1 MDESKKKHN
10 DVPPHSVWNNNPG
23 NLRYNPKIDYEGS
36 IGYDPDTKFVIFETP
51 EYGRKALIGDIN
63 SKIKQGLNTPDSFI
77 NKYTPTSKENPEDSR
92 KNYKE
97 YMAKELGINHPNDS
111 FPENSAE
118 KIADAITNFESGS
131 WKKNKNKDEPV
142 STNETVSSVVEDTAP
157 SGVVP
162 DTRPS
167 DMPGVAEAEKKGL
180 GALGAAAG
188 ATTAGAVEKGKIL
201 LPLIPNAY
209 RAIMQQP
216 LNENAPTTRSNLQ
229 TGMQR
234 YLQSQHHQKVHL
246 DDLEKAYNDFLKA
259 KDPTAEAKKLRT
271 MAEVQEALKAVKPTG
286 AERTKVG
293 SGQRGSIYRTTA
305 GSSGIDLSK
314 YAPNPNTPVTNAVKS
329 GIRTAGNVGRA
340 VLPVAARVA
349 TGALGGLN
357 ALTEGYDTAESYKK
371 HGAGDRRT
379 IGKGMKTFGGGL
391 MMIPGLQVPGAALT
405 ALGMIP
411 DEGVDYYNELK
422 QRQSEA
428 TPESMR
434 QAFESYPM
442 GN

>member
-1 MDESKKKHN
+1 
-10 DVPPHSVWNNNPG
+10 
-23 NLRYNPKIDYEGS
+23 
-36 IGYDPDTKFVIFETP
+36 
-51 EYGRKALIGDIN
+51 
-63 SKIKQGLNTPDSFI
+63 
-77 NKYTPTSKENPEDSR
+77 
-92 KNYKE
+92 
-97 YMAKELGINHPNDS
+97 
-111 FPENSAE
+111 
-118 KIADAITNFESGS
+118 
-131 WKKNKNKDEPV
+131 
-142 STNETVSSVVEDTAP
+142 
-157 SGVVP
+157 
-162 DTRPS
+162 
-167 DMPGVAEAEKKGL
+167 MPGVAEAEKKGL

-234 YLQSQHHQKVHL
+234 YLESQHHQKVHL
-246 DDLEKAYNDFLKA
+246 DDLEKAYNDFLKS

-379 IGKGMKTFGGGL
+379 IGKGMKTLGGGL